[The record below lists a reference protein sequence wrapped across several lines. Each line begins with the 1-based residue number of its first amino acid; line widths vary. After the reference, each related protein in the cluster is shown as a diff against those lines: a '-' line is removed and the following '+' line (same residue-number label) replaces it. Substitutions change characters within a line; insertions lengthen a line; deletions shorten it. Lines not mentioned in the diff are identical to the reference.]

1 MAWTIELLNTARRDL
16 RRIDAT
22 ISTQILD
29 FLYERVA
36 SLDHPRELGEPLSGN
51 LRGHW
56 RYRVGNYRIVCNI
69 EDAKLI
75 VLVIKIGH
83 LSDIYR

>member
-22 ISTQILD
+22 TSTRILD
-29 FLYERVA
+29 FLYERIA
-36 SLDHPRELGEPLSGN
+36 SLDHPPELGEPLSGN
-51 LRGHW
+51 FRGHW

-83 LSDIYR
+83 LSDIYC

>member
-22 ISTQILD
+22 ISTRILN

-36 SLDHPRELGEPLSGN
+36 SLDHPRELAEPLSGN

-83 LSDIYR
+83 LSDIYC